1 MRTIIGVDEEN
12 IEKVWDRM
20 VTVLAII
27 KRARRIENVEG
38 EDEGANILAPMIWTM
53 SAILDR
59 ENLDIV
65 EEIER
70 RLAERD
76 IL

>member
-20 VTVLAII
+20 VTLLQII
-27 KRARRIENVEG
+27 NKAPTHEAKEEAR
-38 EDEGANILAPMIWTM
+38 DILAPMLWTM

-59 ENLDIV
+59 EDIDV
-65 EEIER
+65 IEEVNA
-70 RLAERD
+70 RLAVRNV
-76 IL
+76 